1 MKRHNQHCAN
11 SERICFLPKTNNL
24 SGNFKLCLK
33 KAGVMTIINSSCHFD
48 GCNYLFRWEKL
59 MQFEL
64 ILALF
69 CLALLFVL
77 GIIEKKNND
86 KNTEKLKVRI
96 NVNGIRGK
104 STITRMT
111 CAVLK
116 EAGYKVIAKT
126 TGTAARMIY
135 WNTEEEYEI
144 DRGAR
149 GSNIVE
155 QIHVIKKAADM
166 GADAL
171 VCECMAVDPQLQ
183 VVYQHQ
189 ILHSNITIIAN
200 VLEDHLDVMGPT
212 TKQIAR
218 AFSRTIPVN
227 GTVIIQNSE
236 FNDFFREEAKKVN
249 AKVVIADESK
259 IPEGFLDKFN
269 YLVFPNNVAMPLAV
283 AEILGIDKETALRGL
298 LKAHP
303 DPGAMMTHPAMYN
316 GKSATVVNAFAAN
329 EPQSTYEI
337 WEKIVETGKFRTEDP
352 IILINARPDRVDRT
366 RQFAHDF
373 LHRIPNATLFAVGE
387 NTFPIAAAHK
397 SGKLKNIVEFYNM
410 DRKDENAV
418 LEKLSEVMEGRLIL
432 CVGNIHG
439 LGEILL
445 DKLIVKPDDGMGSD
459 DKETN
464 NVSE

>member
-1 MKRHNQHCAN
+1 MQI
-11 SERICFLPKTNNL
+11 E
-24 SGNFKLCLK
+24 
-33 KAGVMTIINSSCHFD
+33 
-48 GCNYLFRWEKL
+48 L
-59 MQFEL
+59 M
-64 ILALF
+64 LALF
-69 CLALLFVL
+69 CLFILIML

-86 KNTEKLKVRI
+86 KNYKKIGVRI

-111 CAVLK
+111 AAVLK

-135 WNTEEEYEI
+135 WDTDEEYEI
-144 DRGAR
+144 RRGAR

-155 QIHVIKKAADM
+155 QLHVIKKAADM

-171 VCECMAVDPQLQ
+171 VCECMAVDPKLQ
-183 VVYQHQ
+183 IVYQHQ

-212 TKQIAR
+212 TTQIAH
-218 AFSRTIPVN
+218 AFSRTIPVG
-227 GTVIIQNSE
+227 GTVIIQDSE
-236 FNDFFREEAKKVN
+236 FTDFFKQEAAKVN
-249 AKVVIADESK
+249 AKVIVTNEAK
-259 IPEGFLDKFN
+259 IPEGYLDEFN

-283 AEILGIDKETALRGL
+283 AEALGIDTETALRGI

-303 DPGAMMTHPAMYN
+303 DPGAMMVHNAEYN
-316 GKSATVVNAFAAN
+316 GNRATLVNAFAAN

-337 WEKIVETGKFRTEDP
+337 WEKIVEKGTFRTEDP

-373 LHRIPNATLFAVGE
+373 IHKIPNATVLAVGE
-387 NTFPIAAAHK
+387 NTYPITSAYK
-397 SGKLKNIVEFYNM
+397 DGKLKNVAEYYNL
-410 DRKDENAV
+410 DRKDENEV
-418 LEKLSEVMEGRLIL
+418 LKVLSEIMEDRLIL

-439 LGEILL
+439 LGEVLL
-445 DKLIVKPDDGMGSD
+445 DYLLKEEN
-459 DKETN
+459 DKKQN
-464 NVSE
+464 NID